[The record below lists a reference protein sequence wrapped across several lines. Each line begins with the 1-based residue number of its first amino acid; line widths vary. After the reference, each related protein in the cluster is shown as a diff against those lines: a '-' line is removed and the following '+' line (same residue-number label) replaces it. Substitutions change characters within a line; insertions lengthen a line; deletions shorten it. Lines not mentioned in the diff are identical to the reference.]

1 MDEAWKRMRAQYETA
16 YRAMLGG
23 DPEPFKA
30 LWSHAADIS
39 LYGALGGMER
49 GWGEV
54 RPRYDW
60 VSKAMI
66 AEGTRIENLHTEI
79 SGDLAVAIDL
89 EHMVRTVDGK
99 RVPRTLRVTHCYRRE
114 DGAWKIFHRHG
125 DELRPA
131 QRPAGA

>member
-1 MDEAWKRMRAQYETA
+1 MDEAWRTMRAQYEQA

-39 LYGALGGMER
+39 LFGALGGMEQ
-49 GWGEV
+49 GWAEV

-66 AEGTRIENLHTEI
+66 AEATRIENLHTQI
-79 SGDLAVAIDL
+79 GGDLAVAVDL

-99 RVPRTLRVTHCYRRE
+99 RIARTLRVTHCYRKE
-114 DGAWKIFHRHG
+114 GGAWRIFHRHG

-131 QRPAGA
+131 ERKPG